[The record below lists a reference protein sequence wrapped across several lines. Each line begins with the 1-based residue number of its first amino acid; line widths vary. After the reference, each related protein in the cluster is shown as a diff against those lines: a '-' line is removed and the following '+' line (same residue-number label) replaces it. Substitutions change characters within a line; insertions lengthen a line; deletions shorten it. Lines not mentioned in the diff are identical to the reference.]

1 MTVNK
6 SDIMN
11 MNDENYKEG
20 QLRDYINRLT
30 EEDCCNEC
38 NEKKKI
44 VCCDKCGN
52 AVCTNNRC
60 TVMFPHYKGGVYAV
74 CTSCKTQIEG
84 KLKIFIDL
92 DKLKLLKR
100 KIRKRLQKTN

>member
-1 MTVNK
+1 
-6 SDIMN
+6 MN
-11 MNDENYKEG
+11 MNDENYKESEV
-20 QLRDYINRLT
+20 RDYINRLT
-30 EEDCCNEC
+30 EEDYCNEC
-38 NEKKKI
+38 DEKKKI

-52 AVCTNNRC
+52 AVCTSNRC
-60 TVMFPHYKGGVYAV
+60 TVMFPHYKGGVFAV